1 MPTVLGIGYKTFT
14 GGISTKV
21 YATSPQYFGPT
32 APPGLQEN
40 VAGLTIMAN
49 MTIPFMAAS
58 HDDYGLPI
66 IAADNP
72 PVYGFNLIL
81 MSNDSAA
88 ALDGP
93 APSYVTFSSKPT

>member
-1 MPTVLGIGYKTFT
+1 
-14 GGISTKV
+14 
-21 YATSPQYFGPT
+21 
-32 APPGLQEN
+32 

-49 MTIPFMAAS
+49 MTIPFMAAP

-66 IAADNP
+66 LVADNP

-81 MSNDSAA
+81 MSNGLVA

-93 APSYVTFSSKPT
+93 AALYVTSLQSQLETGLEYYLTVPVRGIPG